1 MPPPPPP
8 ICMAIYLELSMIENV
23 SRKFCDVKTRLKKS
37 SKMAEGTYDSW
48 LSEKLRSLQLDEDV
62 FLDYL
67 KGVLEED
74 STSEEKVETIDNILQ
89 GATVS
94 TLSTPWTYILS
105 TSVSICWIRVL

>member
-1 MPPPPPP
+1 
-8 ICMAIYLELSMIENV
+8 
-23 SRKFCDVKTRLKKS
+23 
-37 SKMAEGTYDSW
+37 MAEGTFDSW

-89 GATVS
+89 GATVR
-94 TLSTPWTYILS
+94 TLSTP
-105 TSVSICWIRVL
+105 